1 MPNLEH
7 YEGREQGFVKH
18 SLLDKYLEEFAIK
31 ISSNW
36 NEIIYIDAFAGPWG
50 SKAEDL
56 SDTSFCIALK
66 RLKSGTEVARRQL

>member
-1 MPNLEH
+1 MTRKTRLRP
-7 YEGREQGFVKH
+7 
-18 SLLDKYLEEFAIK
+18 EENNRHAAISGTTQECADRNDAIK

-56 SDTSFCIALK
+56 SDTSFCIALVK
-66 RLKSGTEVARRQL
+66 HHDSID